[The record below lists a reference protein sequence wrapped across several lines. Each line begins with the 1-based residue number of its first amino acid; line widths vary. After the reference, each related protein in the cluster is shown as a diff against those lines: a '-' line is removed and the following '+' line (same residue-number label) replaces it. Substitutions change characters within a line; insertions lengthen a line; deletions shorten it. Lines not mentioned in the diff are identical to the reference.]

1 MSRPPHHPAPPR
13 VVSLLPSATE
23 ILAALDPHLDT
34 TGMLVGRSHECDF
47 PPSILSLPVLTAPR
61 IRPHLAPSSPIDP
74 STDPAAI
81 DAAVKQSLKAGES
94 LYTVD
99 EALLASLRPDLILTQ
114 DLCNVCS
121 IDLPA
126 VQRLARTLPGPPRVV
141 SLNPSTIEH
150 VLDDLLRVGEALGP
164 EWAARADRAMVA
176 LRERLFRAEEYVNPY
191 EDGPVVALLEWT
203 DPLFCA
209 GHWSAQLIERA
220 GARHPWNPTVPRPDS
235 GAARG
240 PQQGSRVA
248 PPSRAITSDEL
259 LAHQPDALIIAPCGF
274 SLAQSRACAEHLSRQ
289 PWWPDL
295 PAVRAGR
302 VVVVDGNQMF
312 NRPGPRLV
320 DAFEFLVGWLHNRP
334 DLIPKDFP
342 WESFSRRA

>member
-1 MSRPPHHPAPPR
+1 MHPVSPMPTPSTRPR
-13 VVSLLPSATE
+13 VASLLPSATE
-23 ILAALDPHLDT
+23 LLGAIDPLLATDGL
-34 TGMLVGRSHECDF
+34 LVGRSHECDF
-47 PPSILSLPVLTAPR
+47 PPSVAALPTLTAPR
-61 IRPHLAPSSPIDP
+61 IRPHLAPDRPIDA
-74 STDPAAI
+74 SSDPGAI
-81 DAAVKQSLKAGES
+81 DAAVKQSLRAGES

-126 VQRLARTLPGPPRVV
+126 VERLARTLPGPPRVV
-141 SLNPSTIEH
+141 SLNPSTIED

-164 EWAARADRAMVA
+164 EWAARAERAMVD

-191 EDGPVVALLEWT
+191 LDGPAVALLEWT

-220 GARHPWNPTVPRPDS
+220 GARHPWNPTVAKPDS
-235 GAARG
+235 GAALG
-240 PQQGSRVA
+240 PQRGSRIA
-248 PPSRAITSDEL
+248 PPSRAITPTEL
-259 LAHQPDALIIAPCGF
+259 LAHQPEFLIIAPCGF
-274 SLAQSRACAEHLSRQ
+274 SLAQSRACAEHLSRE

-302 VVVVDGNQMF
+302 VAIVDGNQMF
-312 NRPGPRLV
+312 NRPGPRLI
-320 DAFEFLVGWLHNRP
+320 DCFEFLVGLINDRP
-334 DLIPKDFP
+334 GLIPADFP
-342 WESFSRRA
+342 FQRFG

>member
-1 MSRPPHHPAPPR
+1 MD
-13 VVSLLPSATE
+13 VSS
-23 ILAALDPHLDT
+23 
-34 TGMLVGRSHECDF
+34 
-47 PPSILSLPVLTAPR
+47 
-61 IRPHLAPSSPIDP
+61 
-74 STDPAAI
+74 DPAAI
-81 DAAVKQSLKAGES
+81 DAAVQQSLKAGES

-99 EALLASLRPDLILTQ
+99 ETLLASLRPDLILTQ
-114 DLCNVCS
+114 DLCKVCS
-121 IDLPA
+121 VDLPT

-141 SLNPSTIEH
+141 SLNPSTIED
-150 VLDDLLRVGEALGP
+150 VLDDLLRVGDALGP
-164 EWAARADRAMVA
+164 TWAVRADLAMVA
-176 LRERLFRAEEYVNPY
+176 LRERLFRAEDFVNPY
-191 EDGPVVALLEWT
+191 LDGPAVALLEWT

-248 PPSRAITSDEL
+248 PPSRAITPADL

-295 PAVRAGR
+295 PAVRTGR
-302 VVVVDGNQMF
+302 VAVVDGNQMF

-320 DAFEFLVGWLHNRP
+320 DAFEFLVGFINDRP
-334 DLIPKDFP
+334 ELIPPGFP
-342 WESFSRRA
+342 WRPFP

>member
-1 MSRPPHHPAPPR
+1 MD
-13 VVSLLPSATE
+13 VSS
-23 ILAALDPHLDT
+23 
-34 TGMLVGRSHECDF
+34 
-47 PPSILSLPVLTAPR
+47 
-61 IRPHLAPSSPIDP
+61 
-74 STDPAAI
+74 DPAAI
-81 DAAVKQSLKAGES
+81 DAAVQQSLKVGES

-99 EALLASLRPDLILTQ
+99 ETLLASLRPDLILTQ
-114 DLCNVCS
+114 DLCKVCS
-121 IDLPA
+121 VDLPT

-141 SLNPSTIEH
+141 SLNPSTIED
-150 VLDDLLRVGEALGP
+150 VLDDLLRVGDALGP
-164 EWAARADRAMVA
+164 TWAVRADLAMVA
-176 LRERLFRAEEYVNPY
+176 LRERLFRAEDFVNPY
-191 EDGPVVALLEWT
+191 LDGPAVALLEWT

-248 PPSRAITSDEL
+248 PPSRAITPADL
-259 LAHQPDALIIAPCGF
+259 LAHSPDALIIAPCGF

-295 PAVRAGR
+295 PAVRTGR
-302 VVVVDGNQMF
+302 VAVVDGNQMF

-320 DAFEFLVGWLHNRP
+320 DAFEFLVGFINDRP
-334 DLIPKDFP
+334 ELIPPGFP
-342 WESFSRRA
+342 WRPFP